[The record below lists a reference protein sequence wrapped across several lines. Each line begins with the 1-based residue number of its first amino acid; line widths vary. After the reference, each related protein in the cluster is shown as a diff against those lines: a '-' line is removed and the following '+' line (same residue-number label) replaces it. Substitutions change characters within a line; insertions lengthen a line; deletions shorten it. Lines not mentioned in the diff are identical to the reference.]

1 VTKPARKPA
10 RRRFVAG
17 NWKMNLDRASALA
30 LCAVLHEQRGSRDG
44 ARVAV
49 APPFVYLADVARAL
63 EGSAIQVG
71 AQDVCERVSGAFTGE
86 VSAAMLKDVGARFA
100 IVGHSERRHVYGER
114 DELVRE
120 KLRRVLDAGLEGI
133 LCVGETLAER
143 QAKETEEVVAR
154 QLTRALEGVA
164 GVELARVTLAYEPV
178 WAIGTGRAATP
189 DQAQAAQW
197 FIRKRI
203 RELGGEATAE
213 AVRIQYGGSVTAE
226 NARELFAQ
234 PDVDGALVGGASLDA
249 EAFVQIVHAAC

>member
-1 VTKPARKPA
+1 
-10 RRRFVAG
+10 
-17 NWKMNLDRASALA
+17 MNLDRASALA
-30 LCAVLHEQRGSRDG
+30 LCAVLREQRGSRDG

-178 WAIGTGRAATP
+178 WAIGTGHNATP
-189 DQAQAAQW
+189 EQASGVHQYLRGVLSGLYDEAA
-197 FIRKRI
+197 
-203 RELGGEATAE
+203 AE
-213 AVRIQYGGSVTAE
+213 RLVIQYGGSVGPQ
-226 NARELFAQ
+226 NAAAILAA
-234 PDVDGALVGGASLDA
+234 PDVDGALVGGASLKSETFLPIIDA
-249 EAFVQIVHAAC
+249 VPR